1 MTQMMKLVY
10 KGVIITVF
18 HMLEKLQK
26 SFIMSRKYIKDMFK
40 DTKIKILERKSESSV
55 MKNIP
60 NGINSML
67 DMQKKVSRLEGITTK
82 TL

>member
-1 MTQMMKLVY
+1 MKLVY
-10 KGVIITVF
+10 KGVITVF

-26 SFIMSRKYIKDMFK
+26 SFIMSRKDIKDMFK
-40 DTKIKILERKSESSV
+40 DTKIKILERKSKSSV

-67 DMQKKVSRLEGITTK
+67 DMQKKVSRLEGITTE